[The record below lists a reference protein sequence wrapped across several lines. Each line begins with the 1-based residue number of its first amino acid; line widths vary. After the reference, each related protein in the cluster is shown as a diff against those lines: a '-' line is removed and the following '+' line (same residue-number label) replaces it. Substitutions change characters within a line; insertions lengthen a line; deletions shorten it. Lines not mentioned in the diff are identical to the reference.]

1 MDNESVNKTSGGGG
15 DAKVSTKVKKQKQK
29 STKSRISSF
38 LRKSSTKK
46 KKKNKEEQDKLVEP
60 LSCSPKTDSV
70 DDYVLVP
77 SPNSNRDASAVP
89 SVIETK
95 ENIVSAAAAP
105 ISIESHVSPSIPV
118 DDEVLSDDH
127 QKLHQN
133 FPLATKEEIKRF
145 LNGKD
150 GQYDLA
156 YKQLQNH
163 FQWRKEYNI
172 ILDNNINVNNN
183 NDDDDDNEEGGEKGE
198 DWHSCASSHEMIDLL
213 DWKFASKNARRAY
226 NSNKKKDDDNDDDDD
241 KSTSSLPTSTT
252 SSSNNTCMLPQLVR
266 VIANNNSHGDDHNSI
281 GGKSQLQ
288 QQSSHTQSQSQ
299 SHHRILHLL
308 PAQLDLSIASAEDYV
323 FCIACYLEQKLNR
336 HSMEKLIIVIDLRG
350 GYGWS
355 NPTPYALLPFIKQ
368 VVGCLEQN
376 FPERLI
382 RSIVF
387 PMPTAAYMIWN
398 MVKKLHILDP
408 NTTEKIVLVPGN
420 ANRDSLPPY
429 KKMEKL
435 SGIPKDTIDYME
447 TKRCSSFCKE

>member
-1 MDNESVNKTSGGGG
+1 MDNESANKTSGGG
-15 DAKVSTKVKKQKQK
+15 DAKVSSVKVKKQKQK
-29 STKSRISSF
+29 STKSKISSF
-38 LRKSSTKK
+38 LRKTSTKAKK
-46 KKKNKEEQDKLVEP
+46 KKQKKKEEDQDPVVEP
-60 LSCSPKTDSV
+60 PNNA

-89 SVIETK
+89 SVVVTK
-95 ENIVSAAAAP
+95 ENNDVSTATVP
-105 ISIESHVSPSIPV
+105 ISADSPISPPPPSVIFD
-118 DDEVLSDDH
+118 DDELLSDNH
-127 QKLHQN
+127 QKLHLN

-145 LNGKD
+145 LNGKN
-150 GQYDLA
+150 GQYDGA

-163 FQWRKEYNI
+163 FQWRKEYNL
-172 ILDNNINVNNN
+172 ILNSNNN
-183 NDDDDDNEEGGEKGE
+183 NSSNDDDNEEEGEEGVE
-198 DWHSCASSHEMIDLL
+198 DWHSCASSDEMIDFM

-226 NSNKKKDDDNDDDDD
+226 NNNKEIDENDDDD

-252 SSSNNTCMLPQLVR
+252 SSSNNACMLPQLVR
-266 VIANNNSHGDDHNSI
+266 VIANNNGPDGDHDNI
-281 GGKSQLQ
+281 GDKS
-288 QQSSHTQSQSQ
+288 SQSQSQ
-299 SHHRILHLL
+299 SQSNHRILHLL

-355 NPTPYALLPFIKQ
+355 NPTPYALIPFIKQ

-387 PMPTAAYMIWN
+387 PMPNAAYMIWN
-398 MVKKLHILDP
+398 MIKKLHILDP
-408 NTTEKIVLVPGN
+408 NTTEKIVLVPGY

-429 KKMEKL
+429 KRMEKL
-435 SGIPKDTIDYME
+435 SGISKNVIDYME
-447 TKRCSSFCKE
+447 TKRCSSFC

>member
-1 MDNESVNKTSGGGG
+1 MDNESANKTSSGGG
-15 DAKVSTKVKKQKQK
+15 DAKVSAKVKKQKQK

-46 KKKNKEEQDKLVEP
+46 KNKNKGDQDTLVEP
-60 LSCSPKTDSV
+60 ILIPKTAND
-70 DDYVLVP
+70 DDYILVP
-77 SPNSNRDASAVP
+77 SQNSNRDASAVP
-89 SVIETK
+89 TVIVTK
-95 ENIVSAAAAP
+95 EYNISAAAP
-105 ISIESHVSPSIPV
+105 ISAESHVSPSVTV

-145 LNGKD
+145 LNGKN

-163 FQWRKEYNI
+163 FQWRKEYNF
-172 ILDNNINVNNN
+172 ILDSNN
-183 NDDDDDNEEGGEKGE
+183 NDGGNEEGGEEVE

-226 NSNKKKDDDNDDDDD
+226 NSNKENDENDDDDDDDD

-281 GGKSQLQ
+281 GGMSQLQ
-288 QQSSHTQSQSQ
+288 QPSSQSQ

-323 FCIACYLEQKLNR
+323 FCIACYLEQQLNR
-336 HSMEKLIIVIDLRG
+336 HSLEKLIIVIDLRG

-355 NPTPYALLPFIKQ
+355 NPTPYALIPFIKQ
-368 VVGCLEQN
+368 AIGCLEQN

-398 MVKKLHILDP
+398 MIKKLHILDP

-420 ANRDSLPPY
+420 ANKDSLPPY

-435 SGIPKDTIDYME
+435 SGIPKDVIDYME
-447 TKRCSSFCKE
+447 TKRCSSFS